1 MRQIF
6 TLLFFWG
13 VVNLSISQELN
24 CQVQVLS
31 PTISGTT
38 NARILGVLKTSIVD
52 FMNNRKWTNDVFKNN
67 ERIDCSILIDVTTAI
82 AVDEFQA
89 TIQVQSRRPVF
100 NASYNSL
107 LLNFNDNDFHFKYL
121 ENQPLDF
128 TDNTYTSNLT
138 SVLAYYAYLIIG
150 LDYDSFSLKG
160 GTPYLQKCLAV
171 VNNAQGSGETGWKE
185 FDGTKN
191 RYWVI
196 NNLLD
201 ATFIPIRD
209 AMYKYHR
216 LGMDLMATNKESAR
230 AAILESLEGLKQ
242 IHDLK
247 PLSFSMQ
254 VFFNAK
260 YDEIINVFS
269 GASPAE
275 KTKVLDIVNL
285 IDPTNSIK
293 YQKIIASP

>member
-1 MRQIF
+1 
-6 TLLFFWG
+6 LFFWG